1 MYSLYFVFARAHC
14 NINKIRQ
21 IFSISSNL
29 EEEEENWE
37 LTRKRKKSREMS
49 EKGKT
54 KKINEKNHRKKKSK
68 FESRRK

>member
-29 EEEEENWE
+29 EEEENWE
-37 LTRKRKKSREMS
+37 LKRKRKKNREMS

-54 KKINEKNHRKKKSK
+54 KKNK
-68 FESRRK
+68 